1 MPVSLHRRDD
11 GPEVG
16 NRDSF
21 MIVELPVGERD
32 ARARLRS
39 IHRQTSERKRHHD
52 AETLD
57 ALFSDLALFAP
68 PLERLLTRVTGT
80 SRAFAVNVSNIPGPR
95 EPVRVLGADLEE
107 LLSSRRSSSIT
118 GCACPPPRCAGR

>member
-1 MPVSLHRRDD
+1 GPGCATRSSCVLCGRR
-11 GPEVG
+11 VG
-16 NRDSF
+16 GGDR
-21 MIVELPVGERD
+21 
-32 ARARLRS
+32 RARLRS
-39 IHRQTSERKRHHD
+39 IHRQTAERKRHHD

-95 EPVRVLGADLEE
+95 DPVRVLGAGLEE
-107 LLSSRRSSSIT
+107 LL
-118 GCACPPPRCAGR
+118 